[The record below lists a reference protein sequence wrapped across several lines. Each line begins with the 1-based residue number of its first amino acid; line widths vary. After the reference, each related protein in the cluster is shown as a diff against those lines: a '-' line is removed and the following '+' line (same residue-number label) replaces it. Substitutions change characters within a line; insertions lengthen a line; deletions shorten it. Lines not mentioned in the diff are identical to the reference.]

1 MRFMPSPGG
10 IRLIIALFAGLM
22 VGIATL
28 TGDSIDKNGLRWA
41 SGAAS
46 AVILLVLVYDRWVWR
61 WPMIKR
67 IAEWTNRPVLHG
79 TWKGTLE
86 FERDAAGQP
95 GSIDFYMTIH
105 QTYSTIEVDG
115 HVSTSSSHSRS
126 AALERPRSGQRLLWF
141 IYQSEAPIPEQ
152 AQNQPH
158 YGAAKL
164 RLVGS
169 PVTEITG
176 SYWTARGGAGI
187 MRFTEHT
194 STTHDSFEAAARGTY
209 KKRA

>member
-1 MRFMPSPGG
+1 MLLVPTPAG
-10 IRLIIALFAGLM
+10 IRIIIGLFAALIL
-22 VGIATL
+22 GIATL
-28 TGDSIDKNGLRWA
+28 TGDSIDENGLRWA

-46 AVILLVLVYDRWVWR
+46 AVILLVLAYDRWVWR
-61 WPMIKR
+61 WPVISR

-115 HVSTSSSHSRS
+115 HVATSSSRSRS
-126 AALERPRSGQRLLWF
+126 ADLQRARRGERLLWF
-141 IYQSEAPIPEQ
+141 IYQSEAPIPDQ
-152 AQNQPH
+152 SHNQPH

-164 RLVGS
+164 TLVGS
-169 PVTEITG
+169 PVREITG
-176 SYWTARGGAGI
+176 SYWTARGGAGT
-187 MRFTEHT
+187 MRFTEH
-194 STTHDSFEAAARGTY
+194 SRKTHDSFESAAGSTYERRG
-209 KKRA
+209 

>member
-1 MRFMPSPGG
+1 MPTPAG
-10 IRLIIALFAGLM
+10 IRIIIALFAAIIF
-22 VGIATL
+22 GIATL
-28 TGDSIDKNGLRWA
+28 TGDSIDENGVRWA

-46 AVILLVLVYDRWVWR
+46 GVILLVLIYDRWVWR
-61 WPMIKR
+61 WPLINR

-86 FERDAAGQP
+86 FERDAEGKP
-95 GSIDFYMTIH
+95 GSIDFYLTIH

-126 AALERPRSGQRLLWF
+126 AALERPRKGLRLLWF

-152 AQNQPH
+152 VHNQPH

-164 RLVGS
+164 VLVGS
-169 PVTEITG
+169 PVTEISG
-176 SYWTARGGAGI
+176 SYWTARGGAGT
-187 MRFTEHT
+187 MKFTERT
-194 STTHDSFEAAARGTY
+194 RKTLDSFASAAAATY
-209 KKRA
+209 EPRA